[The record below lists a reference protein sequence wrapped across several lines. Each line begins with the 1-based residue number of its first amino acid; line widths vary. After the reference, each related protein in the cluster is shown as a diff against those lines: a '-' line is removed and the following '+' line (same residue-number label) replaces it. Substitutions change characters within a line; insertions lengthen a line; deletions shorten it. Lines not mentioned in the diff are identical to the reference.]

1 LSIGITDDDESV
13 DSDDGHG
20 HGGDVDRGSLRHRKE
35 SAEDLS
41 EMPFAGERLD
51 RSEGHGEAAHQDV
64 GAGQVRDEQVGRV
77 DHVPVLEDHEGHQQV
92 SADAEEEDD
101 EVEGG
106 EDDLEEDVL
115 DELLFRENSNFKKI
129 FFLKKIFFIKF
140 FIAFK

>member
-1 LSIGITDDDESV
+1 MPIGIADDDESV

-35 SAEDLS
+35 SAKNLS
-41 EMPFAGERLD
+41 EMPFSGERLD
-51 RSEGHGEAAHQDV
+51 RSEWDGEAAHQDI

-77 DHVPVLEDHEGHQQV
+77 DHVSVLEDHEGHQQV

-115 DELLFRENSNFKKI
+115 DELLFRENSI
-129 FFLKKIFFIKF
+129 LRRYFF
-140 FIAFK
+140 